1 MDQEDPTPD
10 GDQDAADGAAAVLYA
25 IFTSFTESLGELEH
39 RLAAIEAAVQ
49 RPVPEAA
56 EASQAEVRALS
67 ELVDR
72 RADALER
79 RLAGVEEA
87 LASLRALL
95 QLHADD
101 TAHSL
106 GRRAGEVGRRLASDL
121 GIRPRRG
128 ETGRDTPRP

>member
-1 MDQEDPTPD
+1 MQQEEHKPN
-10 GDQDAADGAAAVLYA
+10 GGEDAADGTAAVLYA

-49 RPVPEAA
+49 RPAPEAD
-56 EASQAEVRALS
+56 EASPVDVQGLIEV
-67 ELVDR
+67 VDR

-79 RLAGVEEA
+79 HLAGLEEA
-87 LASLRALL
+87 LASLRSLL

-101 TAHSL
+101 SAHSL

-121 GIRPRRG
+121 GFRPRRD
-128 ETGRDTPRP
+128 EPGRNS